1 MKFKNFKGQESIEV
15 IMIISVLLVI
25 TLIVVGIILRATSTG
40 AKQIKNFNLNFIS
53 SFTYLSANSI
63 YITLSENYNFTNFTL
78 VVYPQNKY
86 KYNVTSKG
94 INNYGNIAIV
104 ATSNTLYPEYNLTA
118 ICSLEYNVGKTIYA
132 YTKNCST

>member
-86 KYNVTSKG
+86 KYSWGWKDNKFWKANESP
-94 INNYGNIAIV
+94 
-104 ATSNTLYPEYNLTA
+104 L
-118 ICSLEYNVGKTIYA
+118 
-132 YTKNCST
+132 